1 MRFALFRTLKRK
13 YPAYLLL
20 HSAIN
25 AGCGGSDCWF
35 ILPHRY
41 AFGLFVGFPCFYPQ
55 LYPVCWSRS
64 RCDTFRAW
72 WDWWYLILTGYALLA
87 PALYT
92 AVVTI
97 ENQFASPFI
106 LGRRLEL
113 NHVALLLTL
122 AFWGWI
128 WGVSGIVLAVP
139 LLVTLKVFSSHFDSL
154 ASVGVFLSE
163 ANDTKVP
170 ESSNQLD

>member
-1 MRFALFRTLKRK
+1 M
-13 YPAYLLL
+13 PSAYLWAFLAFVLNFIPYAGPVGGALL
-20 HSAIN
+20 SA
-25 AGCGGSDCWF
+25 
-35 ILPHRY
+35 L
-41 AFGLFVGFPCFYPQ
+41 VGFVVFDS
-55 LYPVCWSRS
+55 L
-64 RCDTFRAW
+64 
-72 WDWWYLILTGYALLA
+72 GYALLA

-113 NHVALLLTL
+113 NRVALLLTL